1 MGEVVETA
9 IKEWGNGLAVRLT
22 RSLARAAGVAEGT
35 PVRVTAEPGRLI
47 IEMTE
52 RRMTLKERLER
63 FDPERHCG
71 EVMAVAP
78 VGREIL

>member
-1 MGEVVETA
+1 
-9 IKEWGNGLAVRLT
+9 
-22 RSLARAAGVAEGT
+22 
-35 PVRVTAEPGRLI
+35 VTAEPGRLI

-63 FDPERHCG
+63 FDPERHGG

-78 VGREIL
+78 AGRENP